1 MPTTVQASANFRMR
15 SVSSAVK
22 RRRVG
27 VATTSGFGGTL
38 TAGRGEAVPRRR
50 PPGSFESSTGVL
62 LVSIHEGCS
71 SPPATLIEERQRVPL
86 ILAQRADGKTL
97 EEVYCDNLTARLTAA

>member
-1 MPTTVQASANFRMR
+1 M
-15 SVSSAVK
+15 SSAVK

-27 VATTSGFGGTL
+27 LVTTSGFGGTL
-38 TAGRGEAVPRRR
+38 TAGRGEAVLKGGLVHGPRRR

-86 ILAQRADGKTL
+86 ILAQRADGKTP